1 MTPSFERVS
10 RDPGFKELF
19 RIARHRDLPNNHV
32 VIAEG
37 AKSGY
42 LYLIVS
48 GLVAVRHSG
57 SRAMELLLAYLYP
70 GDFFGE
76 MCLFPGMEARS
87 AMIRTAS
94 DCALLEIAYQPFV
107 ELTRRY
113 PSLWLELAGQLAA
126 RLRATNR
133 RLAEMPAL
141 HAADRVWLVIA
152 EMAANIDA
160 RAGAGG
166 KTIRIT
172 RQDLGKLAGCSRELA
187 GMVLKDFAKAG
198 RISVRGKTIVV
209 PQSSLAGA
217 APGEGASTCG

>member
-1 MTPSFERVS
+1 MTSAFERVS

-19 RIARHRDLPNNHV
+19 KIARHRDLPKNKV
-32 VIAEG
+32 VIEEG
-37 AKSGY
+37 AKPGH

-48 GLVAVRHSG
+48 GLVVVRHSG
-57 SRAMELLLAYLYP
+57 THGKELLLAYLYP

-76 MCLFPGMEARS
+76 MCLFPGVESRS
-87 AMIRTAS
+87 AMIKTAT
-94 DCALLEIAYQPFV
+94 DCAILEIGYQPFV
-107 ELTRRY
+107 ELTRKH
-113 PSLWLELAGQLAA
+113 PSLWLELGGQLAT

-152 EMAANIDA
+152 EMASNIDA
-160 RAGAGG
+160 RGMTES

-187 GMVLKDFAKAG
+187 GMILKDFAKAG
-198 RISVRGKTIVV
+198 RIVVRGKTIVI
-209 PQSSLAGA
+209 PEAALA
-217 APGEGASTCG
+217 TN